1 MVGTIAKWGNS
12 LAVRIPQHLAKEIN
26 LAEGSQVQLVLIDG
40 RLTIEP
46 ITRRRYSL
54 RSWLKRLLQRI
65 FIMRLIVELL
75 WGMKFGD
82 TIKSLHS
89 ESRRY
94 RLFRL

>member
-26 LAEGSQVQLVLIDG
+26 LVEGSEVQLVLIDG

-54 RSWLKRLLQRI
+54 EE
-65 FIMRLIVELL
+65 LIEAI
-75 WGMKFGD
+75 
-82 TIKSLHS
+82 TPENLHTEIDS
-89 ESRRY
+89 GVAVGNEVW
-94 RLFRL
+94 